1 MDKQLQDELE
11 MLSERLGWVTVLTRA
26 GAYRNLSHLP
36 YSTLGSSSYMRYR
49 KDGVYFRVMLPSC
62 CEEGSKKRWNIF
74 VASCNGRTVWTLNWG
89 HLFLCQA
96 VCVCVCRELDN
107 PDGWGTVT
115 FLGELLNTSVL
126 WLKRWDFFY
135 LEPWYPLVRR
145 RTLPV
150 PTQPW
155 RNCGGRFCFFYNFHD
170 FSTQTSQISAS
181 ALWQTGRRS
190 MRTWPLGRIR

>member
-1 MDKQLQDELE
+1 MECILE
-11 MLSERLGWVTVLTRA
+11 
-26 GAYRNLSHLP
+26 
-36 YSTLGSSSYMRYR
+36 
-49 KDGVYFRVMLPSC
+49 SC
-62 CEEGSKKRWNIF
+62 CHHVVREGSKKRWNIF
-74 VASCNGRTVWTLNWG
+74 VASCNGRNSSWTLNWG

-135 LEPWYPLVRR
+135 LSLDIPWSGEGHF
-145 RTLPV
+145 PV
-150 PTQPW
+150 PTSP
-155 RNCGGRFCFFYNFHD
+155 GGTAEADSFFYNFHD

-181 ALWQTGRRS
+181 ALWQTEGDL
-190 MRTWPLGRIR
+190 WEHGPWGE